1 MFRKVFT
8 KSFATVLIASVLST
22 AIVVTTNN
30 LSTNASPDEFVE
42 ITGKVFEFDEGTKKN
57 SSHYDESTAT
67 ASYSPVKGH
76 AFGTFS
82 VKGDMSQLP
91 GGNITTFKVS
101 RDSDQV
107 VTFSYRFDEKKLA
120 LPETEWHIRED
131 DSKNVG
137 GINVKDAIKNGAI
150 LVQTSLDGLNWVTS
164 TTLSNIFT
172 TDKFNFDFY
181 KTNDIQLING
191 CFFRVIVVYEMEQL
205 VGQSKVL
212 WVFNKKENKYK
223 KYKEVYTFYA
233 KTEGND
239 SDLKIESEPRMEL
252 GKKVATPL
260 DKGFDGG
267 KELDQKDPHF
277 GWDIGQFV
285 INGYSSVTNDSN
297 DNHVFLKNVG
307 DKVTLWF
314 RLYQDINNLNGD
326 PKLTINE
333 DTNGYDKHFE
343 VPPTNFKHGTLII
356 QYTDS
361 QNVKHAPII
370 YTDFLAANVSRK
382 ANTKVQLFEE
392 GDYEVSLNYEI
403 MHDTLVDGFT
413 NYKIAFKFS
422 IRNGNCM
429 VFPFELREDGS
440 RGSELTTGS
449 YAKHGFVLDAA
460 KSKYLLVNVKKSNL
474 VVGDDNQLHL
484 DQRYDRPVD
493 LFNDKFTEEGIY
505 SFTFTNKYTGKEGT
519 KTIYVGTN
527 KYIVALATSPYSIEE
542 INKLIAENKIQIDAA
557 GNISVPTPTP
567 TPAPSET
574 TESTTPPETEA
585 STETSESTKETVV
598 EETTQSTESEGTKG
612 TEETT
617 NTPTETTRVTKKT
630 KKK

>member
-8 KSFATVLIASVLST
+8 KSFAMVLIASVLST
-22 AIVVTTNN
+22 TIVVMTNN
-30 LSTNASPDEFVE
+30 LSTSASLDTFED
-42 ITGKVFEFDEGTKKN
+42 ITGKVFEFDETTKKN
-57 SSHYDESTAT
+57 SSHYEESTAT
-67 ASYSPVKGH
+67 TAYSPVKGH
-76 AFGTFS
+76 TFGAFS
-82 VKGDMSQLP
+82 LKGNMNQLS
-91 GGNITTFKVS
+91 GGNISTFKVNK
-101 RDSDQV
+101 DSEQV
-107 VTFSYRFDEKKLA
+107 ITFSYSFDEKKLA
-120 LPETEWHIRED
+120 VPPTDWHIRED
-131 DSKNVG
+131 DSKIID
-137 GINVKDAIKNGAI
+137 GINTKDPIKNGAI

-164 TTLSNIFT
+164 TTLTNVFT
-172 TDKFNFDFY
+172 ADKFNFDFY

-191 CFFRVIVVYEMEQL
+191 CFFRVVVAYEMEQL
-205 VGQSKVL
+205 VGESKVL
-212 WVFNKKENKYK
+212 WFFNKKDNQYK
-223 KYKEVYTFYA
+223 KFKEVYTFYA
-233 KTEGND
+233 KTEGDD
-239 SDLKIESEPRMEL
+239 SELKIESEPRMEL

-267 KELDQKDPHF
+267 SELDQKDPHF

-285 INGYSSVTNDSN
+285 INGFSGTSN
-297 DNHVFLKNVG
+297 DPNGNRVFLKNVG

-314 RLYQDINNLNGD
+314 RLYQDINCLNGD

-343 VPPTNFKHGTLII
+343 VPPTNFKRGTLII

-361 QNVKHAPII
+361 QNVKHDPII

-382 ANTKVQLFEE
+382 ADTKVQLFEE
-392 GDYEVSLNYEI
+392 GDYEVSLDYEI

-429 VFPFELREDGS
+429 VFPFELKADGS

-449 YAKHGFVLDAA
+449 YAKYGFVLDAA
-460 KSKYLLVNVKKSNL
+460 KSKYLTVNVKKSNL

-493 LFNDKFTEEGIY
+493 MINDKFTEEGIY
-505 SFTFTNKYTGKEGT
+505 NFTFKNNYTGKEGS
-519 KTIYVGTN
+519 KTLYVGTN
-527 KYIVALATSPYSIEE
+527 KFIVALATSPYSIEE
-542 INKLIAENKIQIDAA
+542 INKLIAENKILIDVA
-557 GNISVPTPTP
+557 GNISIPTPTPTP
-567 TPAPSET
+567 TPAPTSET
-574 TESTTPPETEA
+574 TTPTETEP
-585 STETSESTKETVV
+585 TTSEPSESSKETVV
-598 EETTQSTESEGTKG
+598 EETTQSTKV

-617 NTPTETTRVTKKT
+617 STSAETTQATKKT

>member
-8 KSFATVLIASVLST
+8 KSFAMVLIASVLST
-22 AIVVTTNN
+22 TIVVTTNN
-30 LSTNASPDEFVE
+30 LSTSASPDTFED
-42 ITGKVFEFDEGTKKN
+42 ITGKVFEFDETTKKN
-57 SSHYDESTAT
+57 SSHYEESTAT
-67 ASYSPVKGH
+67 TAYSPVKGH
-76 AFGTFS
+76 TFGVFS
-82 VKGDMSQLP
+82 LKGDMNQLS
-91 GGNITTFKVS
+91 GGNISTFKVNK
-101 RDSDQV
+101 DSDQV
-107 VTFSYRFDEKKLA
+107 ITFSYSFDEKKLA
-120 LPETEWHIRED
+120 VPPTDWHIRED
-131 DSKNVG
+131 DSKIID
-137 GINVKDAIKNGAI
+137 GINTKDPIKNGAI

-164 TTLSNIFT
+164 TTLTNVFT
-172 TDKFNFDFY
+172 ADKFNFDFY

-191 CFFRVIVVYEMEQL
+191 CFFRVVVAYEMEQL
-205 VGQSKVL
+205 VGESKVL
-212 WVFNKKENKYK
+212 WFFNKKDNQYK
-223 KYKEVYTFYA
+223 KFKEVYTFYA
-233 KTEGND
+233 KTEGDD

-370 YTDFLAANVSRK
+370 YTDFLAANASRK
-382 ANTKVQLFEE
+382 ADTKVQLFEE

-484 DQRYDRPVD
+484 DQRFDRPVD
-493 LFNDKFTEEGIY
+493 LINDKFTEEGIY
-505 SFTFTNKYTGKEGT
+505 EFTFTNKYTGKTGT

-527 KYIVALATSPYSIEE
+527 KFIVALATSPYSIEE
-542 INKLIAENKIQIDAA
+542 INKLIAENKILIDAA

-567 TPAPSET
+567 APSET
-574 TESTTPPETEA
+574 AESTTTSETEP
-585 STETSESTKETVV
+585 SSESNESTKETVV
-598 EETTQSTESEGTKG
+598 EETTQSSESGSTNA

-617 NTPTETTRVTKKT
+617 STPTETTQATKKT

>member
-1 MFRKVFT
+1 MFGVLK
-8 KSFATVLIASVLST
+8 KSFAMVLIASVMST
-22 AIVVTTNN
+22 TIVAATNN
-30 LSTNASPDEFVE
+30 LFISASPESPDVFGD
-42 ITGKVFEFDEGTKKN
+42 ITGQVFEFDEAAKKN
-57 SSHYDESTAT
+57 SSHYEESKAT
-67 ASYSPVKGH
+67 TSYSSVKKH
-76 AFGTFS
+76 AFGSFS
-82 VKGDMSQLP
+82 LKGDMNQLP
-91 GGNITTFKVS
+91 GGKISTFEVS
-101 RDSDQV
+101 KDAEQV
-107 VTFSYRFDEKKLA
+107 ITFSYSFDEKKLA
-120 LPETEWHIRED
+120 RPDTEWHIRED
-131 DSKNVG
+131 NSKIVD
-137 GINVKDAIKNGAI
+137 GINVKEAIKKGVI
-150 LVQTSLDGLNWVTS
+150 IVQTSLDGTNWVTS
-164 TTLSNIFT
+164 TSLTNVFT
-172 TDKFNFDFY
+172 NDKFNFDFY

-191 CFFRVIVVYEMEQL
+191 CYFRVIVAYEMEKL
-205 VGQSKVL
+205 AGESKIL
-212 WVFNKKENKYK
+212 WVIRKKDNQYK

-233 KTEGND
+233 KTEGEGTD
-239 SDLKIESEPRMEL
+239 IKIDSEPRMEI

-267 KELDQKDPHF
+267 SELDQKDPHF

-285 INGYSSVTNDSN
+285 INGFSGTCDDANGN
-297 DNHVFLKNVG
+297 LVFLKNVG

-326 PKLTINE
+326 PKLSINE

-382 ANTKVQLFEE
+382 ADTKVQLFEE

-403 MHDTLVDGFT
+403 LHDTLVDGYT

-429 VFPFELREDGS
+429 VFPFELKADGS

-449 YAKHGFVLDAA
+449 YAKYGFVLDAA
-460 KSKYLLVNVKKSNL
+460 KSKYLTVNVKKSNL
-474 VVGDDNQLHL
+474 VVGYDGQLRL

-493 LFNDKFTEEGIY
+493 MINDTFTEEGVY
-505 SFTFTNKYTGKEGT
+505 NFTFKNNYTGKEGT

-542 INKLIAENKIQIDAA
+542 INKLIAEKKILIDSA
-557 GNISVPTPTP
+557 GNIRIPTPTP
-567 TPAPSET
+567 TPSPSPT
-574 TESTTPPETEA
+574 PPPESTTPTETEPTA
-585 STETSESTKETVV
+585 SETSESPKETGA
-598 EETTQSTESEGTKG
+598 EETTQSTEGT
-612 TEETT
+612 
-617 NTPTETTRVTKKT
+617 NNN
-630 KKK
+630 

>member
-1 MFRKVFT
+1 MFGVLK
-8 KSFATVLIASVLST
+8 KSFAMVLIASVMST
-22 AIVVTTNN
+22 TIVAATNN
-30 LSTNASPDEFVE
+30 LFISASPESPDVFGD
-42 ITGKVFEFDEGTKKN
+42 ITGQVFEFDEAAKKN
-57 SSHYDESTAT
+57 SSHYEESKAT
-67 ASYSPVKGH
+67 TSYSSVKKH
-76 AFGTFS
+76 AFGSFS
-82 VKGDMSQLP
+82 LKGDMNQLP
-91 GGNITTFKVS
+91 GGKISTFEVS
-101 RDSDQV
+101 KDAEQV
-107 VTFSYRFDEKKLA
+107 ITFSYSFDEKKLA
-120 LPETEWHIRED
+120 RPDTEWHIRED
-131 DSKNVG
+131 NSKIVD
-137 GINVKDAIKNGAI
+137 GINVKEAIKKGVI
-150 LVQTSLDGLNWVTS
+150 IVQTSLDGTNWVTS
-164 TTLSNIFT
+164 TSLTNVFT
-172 TDKFNFDFY
+172 NDKFNFDFY

-191 CFFRVIVVYEMEQL
+191 CYFRVIVAYEMEKL
-205 VGQSKVL
+205 AGESKIL
-212 WVFNKKENKYK
+212 WVIRKKDNQYK

-233 KTEGND
+233 KTEGEGTD
-239 SDLKIESEPRMEL
+239 IKIDSEPRMEL

-267 KELDQKDPHF
+267 SELDQKDPHF

-285 INGYSSVTNDSN
+285 INGFSGTCDAANGN
-297 DNHVFLKNVG
+297 LVFLKNVG

-326 PKLTINE
+326 PKLSINE

-382 ANTKVQLFEE
+382 ADTKVQLFEE

-403 MHDTLVDGFT
+403 LHDTLVDGYT

-429 VFPFELREDGS
+429 VFPFELKADGS

-449 YAKHGFVLDAA
+449 YAKYGFVLDAA
-460 KSKYLLVNVKKSNL
+460 KSKYLTVNVKKSNL
-474 VVGDDNQLHL
+474 VVGYDGQLRL

-493 LFNDKFTEEGIY
+493 MINDTFTEEGVY
-505 SFTFTNKYTGKEGT
+505 NFTFKNNYTGKEGT

-542 INKLIAENKIQIDAA
+542 INKLIAEKKILIDSA
-557 GNISVPTPTP
+557 GNIRIPTPTP
-567 TPAPSET
+567 TPSPSPT
-574 TESTTPPETEA
+574 PPPESTTPTETEPTA
-585 STETSESTKETVV
+585 SETSESPKETGA
-598 EETTQSTESEGTKG
+598 EETTQSTEGT
-612 TEETT
+612 
-617 NTPTETTRVTKKT
+617 NNN
-630 KKK
+630 

>member
-8 KSFATVLIASVLST
+8 KSFAMILIASVLST
-22 AIVVTTNN
+22 AVVVTTNN
-30 LSTNASPDEFVE
+30 LSSSASPDVFEDV
-42 ITGKVFEFDEGTKKN
+42 TGKVFEFDEASKKN
-57 SSHYDESTAT
+57 SSHYEESTAT
-67 ASYSPVKGH
+67 TSYSPVKGH
-76 AFGTFS
+76 TFGTFS
-82 VKGDMSQLP
+82 LKGNMNQLS
-91 GGNITTFKVS
+91 GGNISTFKVDK
-101 RDSDQV
+101 DSDQAIAF
-107 VTFSYRFDEKKLA
+107 TYSFDGKKLT
-120 LPETEWHIRED
+120 LPNTEWHIRTD
-131 DSKNVG
+131 DSKLID
-137 GINVKDAIKNGAI
+137 GISIKEPIKNGAI
-150 LVQTSLDGLNWVTS
+150 LVQTSLDGMNWVTS
-164 TTLSNIFT
+164 TTLTNVFT
-172 TDKFNFDFY
+172 ADNTNYEFY

-191 CFFRVIVVYEMEQL
+191 CFFRVIVAYEMEQL
-205 VGQSKVL
+205 VGESKIL
-212 WVFNKKENKYK
+212 WVFNKKDNLYK

-233 KTEGND
+233 KTEGD
-239 SDLKIESEPRMEL
+239 GSELKIEDEPRMEI

-267 KELDQKDPHF
+267 SELDQKDPHF

-285 INGYSSVTNDSN
+285 INGFSGTSN
-297 DNHVFLKNVG
+297 DPNGDRVFLKNVG

-314 RLYQDINNLNGD
+314 RLYQDINCLNGD

-343 VPPTNFKHGTLII
+343 VPPTNFKRGTLII

-361 QNVKHAPII
+361 QNVKHDPII

-382 ANTKVQLFEE
+382 ADTKVQLFEE
-392 GDYEVSLNYEI
+392 GDYEVSLDYEI

-429 VFPFELREDGS
+429 VFPFELKADGS

-449 YAKHGFVLDAA
+449 YAKYGFVLDAA
-460 KSKYLLVNVKKSNL
+460 KSKYLTVNVKKSNL

-493 LFNDKFTEEGIY
+493 MINDKFTEEGIY
-505 SFTFTNKYTGKEGT
+505 NFTFKNNYTGKEGS
-519 KTIYVGTN
+519 KTLYVGTN
-527 KYIVALATSPYSIEE
+527 KFIVALATSPYSIEE
-542 INKLIAENKIQIDAA
+542 INKLIAENKILIDAA
-557 GNISVPTPTP
+557 GNISIPTPTP
-567 TPAPSET
+567 TPEPTS
-574 TESTTPPETEA
+574 ESTTPTETEP
-585 STETSESTKETVV
+585 STSEPSESTNETVS
-598 EETTQSTESEGTKG
+598 EETTQSTESESTKV

-617 NTPTETTRVTKKT
+617 STSAETTQATKKT